1 MDEPLSNLDAKLRVE
16 MRSVIKEIQNEVG
29 ITTVYVTHDQ
39 EEAMAVSDR
48 IAVMNGGIIQ
58 HVGTPKNIYQ
68 RPANLF
74 VATFIGRTN
83 VLDGKLVVENGKC
96 YIVTKCGYR
105 AEIKGVNEKYQ
116 RAQDVILSVRPEEFR
131 LAATEADGMEAT
143 IKSCIFLGLN
153 THYFVTLSTG
163 EDVEIIQESSIDS
176 IIEKGSKIKLTIN
189 TAKVNVFTK
198 EDEKN
203 ILNGVIN
210 DNIEGVEYEA

>member
-1 MDEPLSNLDAKLRVE
+1 
-16 MRSVIKEIQNEVG
+16 
-29 ITTVYVTHDQ
+29 
-39 EEAMAVSDR
+39 
-48 IAVMNGGIIQ
+48 
-58 HVGTPKNIYQ
+58 
-68 RPANLF
+68 
-74 VATFIGRTN
+74 
-83 VLDGKLVVENGKC
+83 
-96 YIVTKCGYR
+96 
-105 AEIKGVNEKYQ
+105 
-116 RAQDVILSVRPEEFR
+116 
-131 LAATEADGMEAT
+131 MEAT